1 MSRHSAGMNLKQLA
15 GCVCAGVMLI
25 TSGAPQA
32 QWSSTL
38 EGGGTVTVDPYTNR
52 ATVTR
57 GGVSTTLWD
66 GVHQLSDGSTLT
78 VRAGQAMPN
87 ESIVRARKQL
97 QDPIPD
103 PALGWVGS
111 PIVGLSP
118 CEQLERKVC
127 GVSGLCKQAE
137 ACDIAG
143 QLLANESDERASAS
157 SPDVMTYSSG
167 RCSESLRDGI
177 YFKACAN

>member
-1 MSRHSAGMNLKQLA
+1 MKQLVRY
-15 GCVCAGVMLI
+15 VCAGVMLI
-25 TSGAPQA
+25 LTGPLHA
-32 QWSSTL
+32 QWTSSL
-38 EGGGTVTVDPYTNR
+38 EGGGTVTVDPDTNR

-66 GVHQLSDGSTLT
+66 GVHRLSDGSTLT
-78 VRAGQAMPN
+78 VRAGQALPN
-87 ESIVRARKQL
+87 EAIIKSRRQL
-97 QDPIPD
+97 QEPIDD
-103 PALGWVGS
+103 PAMGWVGS

-137 ACDIAG
+137 ACDMAR
-143 QLLANESDERASAS
+143 QLLAKENDERADAS

-167 RCSESLRDGI
+167 RCGESLRDEL
-177 YFKACAN
+177 YFKACVD